1 MLNRRTALLAIVAA
15 PLLASVNGAMATER
29 IHYTP
34 EAFADAQ
41 KAGRP
46 ILVEITAPW
55 CPICRAQKEVLS
67 ELLPIAPGHNLA
79 IFEIDFDTQKDVVR
93 AFGAQMQSTL
103 ITYKGS
109 MEVGRLIGETGR
121 DAIKQLLVA
130 TL

>member
-1 MLNRRTALLAIVAA
+1 MLNRRTILLAIAAA
-15 PLLASVNGAMATER
+15 PVLVCANRAMATDR

-41 KAGRP
+41 DAGRS

-67 ELLPIAPGHNLA
+67 QLLPIAPGHNLA

-103 ITYKGS
+103 ITYKGGT
-109 MEVGRLIGETGR
+109 EVGRLVGETGR
-121 DAIKQLLVA
+121 DPIKQLLMA

>member
-1 MLNRRTALLAIVAA
+1 MLNRRMLLATIAA
-15 PLLASVNGAMATER
+15 ASTLLFASLATASER

-34 EAFADAQ
+34 ASFAEAQ
-41 KAGRP
+41 NAGRP

-67 ELLPIAPGHNLA
+67 QLLPAAAGDNLA

-103 ITYKGS
+103 IAYKGGA
-109 MEVGRLIGETGR
+109 EVGRLVGETGIDPIR
-121 DAIKQLLVA
+121 QLLNA
-130 TL
+130 TM